1 MKEQNDRYFQ
11 FFKVDDN
18 LTELYIYGDIRKPS
32 LIERWLEINDD
43 TRVDAYSFKDALNE
57 VNTPNLLVRINSM
70 GGSVSESLAIY
81 SLLSDFK
88 GHLITQVDGFACSA
102 ASVIF
107 MAGQERIITENG
119 LLMIHNAWIDDACGD
134 SNELRKVADDLE
146 SVTKPSINIYV
157 NKTGLSEEEIKSMMD
172 KETWMDYKSAF
183 EKGFATSIQKNNT
196 IQQSI
201 KDINSYLRNLV
212 IKNQEL
218 TAKLEKFGKENNNQK
233 SKGDSWE
240 SFFNL

>member
-11 FFKVDDN
+11 FVKVDDN

-32 LIERWLEINDD
+32 LIERWLEIEDD
-43 TRVDAYSFKDALNE
+43 SRVDAYSFKDALNE

-70 GGSVSESLAIY
+70 GGSVSEGLAIY
-81 SLLSDFK
+81 GLLSDFN

-107 MAGQERIITENG
+107 MAGQERIMPENG
-119 LLMIHNAWIDDACGD
+119 LLMIHNAWTDACGD
-134 SNELRKVADDLE
+134 PNELRKAADDLE
-146 SVTKPSINIYV
+146 IITKPSVNIYV

-183 EKGFATSIQKNNT
+183 EKGFATSIQKNDT

-201 KDINSYLRNLV
+201 KDINSYIRNLV

-218 TAKLEKFGKENNNQK
+218 TTKLEEFKKENNNAK
-233 SKGDSWE
+233 IKEDSWE

>member
-11 FFKVDDN
+11 FVKVDDS

-32 LIERWLEINDD
+32 LIERWLEIEDD

-70 GGSVSESLAIY
+70 GGSVSEGLAIY
-81 SLLSDFK
+81 GLLSDFN

-107 MAGQERIITENG
+107 MAGQERIMPENG
-119 LLMIHNAWIDDACGD
+119 LLMIHNAWTDACGD
-134 SNELRKVADDLE
+134 PNELRKAADDLE
-146 SVTKPSINIYV
+146 IITKPTVNIYV
-157 NKTGLSEEEIKSMMD
+157 NKTGLSEEEIKNMMD

-183 EKGFATSIQKNNT
+183 EKGFATSIQKNDT

-201 KDINSYLRNLV
+201 KDINSYIRNLV

-218 TAKLEKFGKENNNQK
+218 TTK
-233 SKGDSWE
+233 
-240 SFFNL
+240 

>member
-11 FFKVDDN
+11 FVKVDDN

-32 LIERWLEINDD
+32 LIERWLEIEDD

-70 GGSVSESLAIY
+70 GGSVSEGLAIY
-81 SLLSDFK
+81 GLLSDFN

-107 MAGQERIITENG
+107 MAGQERIMPENG
-119 LLMIHNAWIDDACGD
+119 LLMIHNAWTDACGD
-134 SNELRKVADDLE
+134 PNELRKAADDLE
-146 SVTKPSINIYV
+146 IITKPSVNIYV

-183 EKGFATSIQKNNT
+183 EKGFATSIQKNDT

-201 KDINSYLRNLV
+201 KDINSYIRNLV

-218 TAKLEKFGKENNNQK
+218 TTKLEEFKKENNNAK
-233 SKGDSWE
+233 IKEDSWE

>member
-11 FFKVDDN
+11 FVKVDDN

-32 LIERWLEINDD
+32 LIERWLEIEDD
-43 TRVDAYSFKDALNE
+43 GRVDAYSFKDALNE

-70 GGSVSESLAIY
+70 GGSVSEGLAIY
-81 SLLSDFK
+81 GLLSDFN

-107 MAGQERIITENG
+107 MAGQERIMPENG
-119 LLMIHNAWIDDACGD
+119 LLMIHNAWTDACGD
-134 SNELRKVADDLE
+134 PNELRKAADDLE
-146 SVTKPSINIYV
+146 IITKPSVNIYV

-183 EKGFATSIQKNNT
+183 EKGFATSIQKNDT

-201 KDINSYLRNLV
+201 KDINSYIRNLV

-218 TAKLEKFGKENNNQK
+218 TTKLE
-233 SKGDSWE
+233 
-240 SFFNL
+240 

>member
-11 FFKVDDN
+11 FVKVDDN

-32 LIERWLEINDD
+32 LIERWLEIEDD
-43 TRVDAYSFKDALNE
+43 SRVDAYSFKDALNE

-70 GGSVSESLAIY
+70 GGSVSEGLAIY
-81 SLLSDFK
+81 GLLSDFN
-88 GHLITQVDGFACSA
+88 GRLITQVDGFACSA

-107 MAGQERIITENG
+107 MAGQERIMPENG
-119 LLMIHNAWIDDACGD
+119 LLMIHNAWTDACGD
-134 SNELRKVADDLE
+134 PNELRKAADDLE
-146 SVTKPSINIYV
+146 IITKPSVNIYV

-183 EKGFATSIQKNNT
+183 EKGFATSIQKNDT

-201 KDINSYLRNLV
+201 KDINSYIRNLV

-218 TAKLEKFGKENNNQK
+218 TTKLEEFEKENNNAK
-233 SKGDSWE
+233 IKEDSWE